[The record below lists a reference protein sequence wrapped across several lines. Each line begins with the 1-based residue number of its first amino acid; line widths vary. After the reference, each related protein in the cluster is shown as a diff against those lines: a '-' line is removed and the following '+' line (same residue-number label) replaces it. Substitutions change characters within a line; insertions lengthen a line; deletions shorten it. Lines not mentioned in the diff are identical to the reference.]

1 MSLTSTLER
10 QRAAF
15 LRDGPP
21 SLDSRRKTLSKLKGI
36 LLDRRDDIVKA
47 VNADFGHRARQETLL
62 FEVAAVTVAI
72 DYLDNNLGRWM
83 RAERRRVS
91 LIFMPGSN
99 WVHYQPLGVAGI
111 VSPWNYPFALAL
123 TPLATALAAGNRVM
137 MKPSE
142 MAPESAAFMKQM
154 LGEVFSE
161 EEIAVFTGDTNVG
174 IEFAKLPFDR
184 ILFTGSTAVG
194 RSIMHAASD
203 NLVPVTLELGGKS
216 PVIVEQG
223 SRLDVAARRT
233 AYGKLA
239 NAGQTCVAP
248 DYALVAEPE
257 IDAFVEAFRSAVDR
271 LYPKIATNPDYTT
284 IINDRHFGRL
294 QGLLDDARSKG
305 ARVIELGAAG
315 DGSRTHARTM
325 LPAVVLGLTDEMR
338 LSREEIFG
346 PILPV
351 IPYRSLED
359 AIDFINARPRPLAL
373 YLFGSDGPGRRRVL
387 ECTTSGG
394 VAVNETMMHFAQDDL
409 PFGGVG
415 PSGMGAYHGHEGF
428 KTMSHAK
435 AVFAQ
440 AKLNSTDAIR
450 PPFGRLFQGVLR
462 YLLR

>member
-1 MSLTSTLER
+1 
-10 QRAAF
+10 
-15 LRDGPP
+15 
-21 SLDSRRKTLSKLKGI
+21 
-36 LLDRRDDIVKA
+36 
-47 VNADFGHRARQETLL
+47 
-62 FEVAAVTVAI
+62 
-72 DYLDNNLGRWM
+72 
-83 RAERRRVS
+83 
-91 LIFMPGSN
+91 
-99 WVHYQPLGVAGI
+99 
-111 VSPWNYPFALAL
+111 
-123 TPLATALAAGNRVM
+123 
-137 MKPSE
+137 
-142 MAPESAAFMKQM
+142 
-154 LGEVFSE
+154 
-161 EEIAVFTGDTNVG
+161 
-174 IEFAKLPFDR
+174 
-184 ILFTGSTAVG
+184 
-194 RSIMHAASD
+194 
-203 NLVPVTLELGGKS
+203 
-216 PVIVEQG
+216 
-223 SRLDVAARRT
+223 
-233 AYGKLA
+233 
-239 NAGQTCVAP
+239 VAP

-325 LPAVVLGLTDEMR
+325 LPAIVLGVTEEMR
-338 LSREEIFG
+338 ISREEIFG
-346 PILPV
+346 PILPIV
-351 IPYRSLED
+351 PYRTLED
-359 AIDFINARPRPLAL
+359 AISYVNSRPRPLAL
-373 YLFGSDGPGRRRVL
+373 YLFGPDGPGRRRVL
-387 ECTTSGG
+387 ERTTSGG